1 MLESSEE
8 VSSAMVTII
17 APKLTYQDLRAMP
30 DDGKRYELIDGEV
43 YMTPSPN
50 RRHQEIVGK
59 LHVLLYAFVQKRD
72 LGKIYL
78 APLDVVFDESNV
90 VQPDLVF
97 IRKER
102 LSILKDAGVF
112 GAPDLAIE
120 VLSPGTAKFDRETK
134 LQVYARA
141 GVPELW
147 YVDPEAE
154 SVEILNL
161 TDEHHYALTA
171 HLSDDKALVSAA
183 LPGIPLT
190 LRQIFT

>member
-1 MLESSEE
+1 
-8 VSSAMVTII
+8 MVTII

-30 DDGKRYELIDGEV
+30 DNGKRYELIDGEV

-50 RRHQEIVGK
+50 RRHQKIVGK
-59 LHVLLYAFVQKRD
+59 LHVLLYAFVRDRD
-72 LGKIYL
+72 LGEIYL
-78 APLDVVFDESNV
+78 APFDVVFDESNV

-120 VLSPGTAKFDRETK
+120 VLSPGTEKFDRETK

-147 YVDPEAE
+147 YVDPATE
-154 SVEILNL
+154 SVDILNL
-161 TDEHHYALTA
+161 TDQRHYAMTA
-171 HLSDDKALVSAA
+171 HLSGDATLASAA

>member
-1 MLESSEE
+1 
-8 VSSAMVTII
+8 MVTII

-43 YMTPSPN
+43 SMTPSPN